1 MGGSVRNLAVKRRAA
16 SRGVPVCPKTA
27 DYKNYIVLVEKCRC
41 KEGLTIPEVFVCVGA
56 VIFLTEATLSEAEA
70 GGSLES

>member
-1 MGGSVRNLAVKRRAA
+1 MPTIGINKSA
-16 SRGVPVCPKTA
+16 SLGVVDK
-27 DYKNYIVLVEKCRC
+27 YSKY
-41 KEGLTIPEVFVCVGA
+41 KEGLTVPEVFHCVGA